1 MYFLYFTTLLLY
13 YICTTV
19 TTHYSYDKNLHFC
32 IICTTSTFFPSI
44 YYLLELVLPRLV
56 ELYEDITWYD
66 EEDALK
72 EELYLLEKMW
82 EKYDYSVVARE
93 C

>member
-1 MYFLYFTTLLLY
+1 MYFTTLLLY

-19 TTHYSYDKNLHFC
+19 TTVMTKTCTSVF
-32 IICTTSTFFPSI
+32 CTTSNFFPSI
-44 YYLLELVLPRLV
+44 YYLLELLLPRLV
-56 ELYEDITWYD
+56 ELYEDITWCD

-93 C
+93 R